1 MAFIMPAFVTAKLN
15 LILLGLLLL
24 ISTNSVA
31 AKFSVDSAIIN
42 KIGNGYSLQASI
54 NYSLTPRVKEA
65 VANGVPIVFVQELE
79 IIHALPLLGQFW
91 QWQNTLWSTSL
102 RYELRY
108 HALTNQYV
116 VNDLDTEHHRS
127 FISLEAA
134 LDALGTIEAFTLPPE
149 HMIETDNLHIYLR
162 TSLDLLELPTPMRPG
177 ALLSSKWQLGS
188 LWTEATWQ

>member
-1 MAFIMPAFVTAKLN
+1 MPAFVTAKLN
-15 LILLGLLLL
+15 LILLSLLVL

-31 AKFSVDSAIIN
+31 AKFNVDKAIIT
-42 KIGNGYSLQASI
+42 KIGNGYSLEANI
-54 NYSLTPRVKEA
+54 NYLLTPRVKEA
-65 VANGVPIVFVQELE
+65 IANGVPIVFVQELE

-108 HALTNQYV
+108 HALTNQYI

-134 LDALGTIEAFTLPPE
+134 LGALGTIEAFTLPPE
-149 HMIETDNLHIYLR
+149 HMAETDNLHIYLR
-162 TSLDLLELPTPMRPG
+162 SSLDLLELPTPMRPG

-188 LWTEATWQ
+188 PWTEATW